1 MIYKF
6 WNTITGFKYINLVS
20 IVAIAL
26 SALLLVGAFY
36 FPFIHSKFHL
46 DLPDWI
52 PNWFG
57 LHSELR
63 DWIVKKGKIP
73 TGDQYLLGIIK
84 SLFLEGSIFLG
95 IIIFLFSVVFP
106 VLKIVLSIVYISRS
120 FSKQAM
126 SSDGLFRAIGL
137 VSKWSMA
144 DVFIVAVIIVM
155 FKAKGFNFSF
165 SAESGIY
172 CYALSAVL
180 SSLVISFIS
189 HKSELNDNKT
199 RSS

>member
-1 MIYKF
+1 MLTKY
-6 WNTITGFKYINLVS
+6 WNTLRGFKYVNAISILALV
-20 IVAIAL
+20 L
-26 SALLLVGAFY
+26 SALLLIGAFY
-36 FPFIHSKFHL
+36 FPFIHSTFRL
-46 DLPDWI
+46 ELPDWI

-57 LHSELR
+57 LHGELR

-84 SLFLEGSIFLG
+84 SLFQDGSIFLG

-106 VLKIVLSIVYISRS
+106 VLKIVLSAIYISRS
-120 FSKQAM
+120 FKQRTGANN
-126 SSDGLFRAIGL
+126 GLFKAIGL

-155 FKAKGFNFSF
+155 FKAKGFNFKF
-165 SAESGIY
+165 SAETGIY

-180 SSLVISFIS
+180 SSLVISYIS
-189 HKSELNDNKT
+189 HKSGPHPYQFI
-199 RSS
+199 